1 MIRLNKVFTY
11 DVRILHIIGEMFW
24 RLSFNPLVHL
34 EWLFIGHGIEI
45 KIKQNFY
52 TGLSFI

>member
-11 DVRILHIIGEMFW
+11 DVRILHIRGEMFW
-24 RLSFNPLVHL
+24 RLSFAPLVHL
-34 EWLFIGHGIEI
+34 EWLFIGHGHEI

-52 TGLSFI
+52 IGLSFI